1 MHKKPAVTPPA
12 TSVKQTALPLPAGA
26 LLVAL
31 LAILPAQEALA
42 DCTATAQSIHFGNVN
57 LLAPSPAT
65 AQGAVSVT
73 CTKTASR
80 SSPQSFN
87 VCLAVDGGQTSQQ
100 TLNPKR
106 LCKSSR
112 CSNND
117 TPPFVTYDLYHD
129 PAHTRIWSTPR
140 QNGRPIDVTI
150 NVPAGAASHTVDVP
164 FYAKLIPPFTNVTEG
179 IYSISFG
186 GGSTSLS
193 FGNTSCGIGGRR
205 FAFTVTA
212 NVIKNCIISEA
223 RDINFGTVQTSAT
236 NLQGQSSF
244 KVTCTQGTPYKIG
257 LQPSNNNQN
266 GQGVMRAVQAGNPD
280 GVPYQLRST
289 AGLNGTVWGN
299 TATAQSTNNGVAGT
313 GSGTAQ
319 KHDVYAT
326 ISSVNNYRPGEYRDR
341 VIINVHY

>member
-1 MHKKPAVTPPA
+1 MHKNPAVNPPA
-12 TSVKQTALPLPAGA
+12 TPAKQATLPLPAGA
-26 LLVAL
+26 LLAAL

-42 DCTATAQSIHFGNVN
+42 KCTATAQSIHFGNVN

-65 AQGAVSVT
+65 AQGMVSVT
-73 CTKTASR
+73 CQKTVSQ
-80 SSPQSFN
+80 SSTQSFN
-87 VCLAVDGGQTSQQ
+87 VCLAIDGGQTSQR
-100 TLNPKR
+100 TLDPKY
-106 LCKSSR
+106 LCKSGN
-112 CSNND
+112 CENN
-117 TPPFVTYDLYHD
+117 PPFLTYDLYHD
-129 PAHTRIWSTPR
+129 PAHTRIWATPR
-140 QNGRPIDVTI
+140 QSSGQPINTI
-150 NVPAGAASHTVDVP
+150 IKIPSGAASYTVDMP

-179 IYSISFG
+179 IYSIGFG

-193 FGNTSCGIGGRR
+193 FGNTSCGYSNER

-341 VIINVHY
+341 VIINIHY

>member
-1 MHKKPAVTPPA
+1 MFTINKIEKKPRQTGNPA
-12 TSVKQTALPLPAGA
+12 RLTAA
-26 LLVAL
+26 LS
-31 LAILPAQEALA
+31 AILLSLLPVQEAWAKCRA
-42 DCTATAQSIHFGNVN
+42 DMQNVDFGNVDI
-57 LLAPSPAT
+57 LSPQPAAT
-65 AQGAVSVT
+65 QAQVSVT
-73 CTKTASR
+73 CQKGDTTPESIE
-80 SSPQSFN
+80 QLFN
-87 VCLAVDGGQTSQQ
+87 ICLAVDGGRHNTRQI
-100 TLNPKR
+100 NPR
-106 LCKSSR
+106 NM
-112 CSNND
+112 CSNGIC
-117 TPPFVTYDLYHD
+117 DLSYNFYTD
-129 PAHTRIWSTPR
+129 PGHTIVWSTPR
-140 QNGRPIDVTI
+140 QGGDTI
-150 NVPAGAASHTVDVP
+150 NATVIIPPGRNSVTVNLP
-164 FYAKLIPPFTNVTEG
+164 VYAKLAPPFTNTVPGLYTADF
-179 IYSISFG
+179 SK
-186 GGSTSLS
+186 GSTSLAFS
-193 FGNTSCGIGGRR
+193 PKSSCGLASDR
-205 FAFTVTA
+205 FEFTASAT
-212 NVIKNCIISEA
+212 VIPSCIISEA
-223 RDINFGTVQTSAT
+223 RDINFGTVQTNAT